1 MTFPIDFVRSQF
13 PGLNNDMILMD
24 NAGGSQTLQ
33 TVVDRIGHYLIHH
46 DVQLGASYGT
56 SAEAGLVL
64 DDAVAAVQLWINA
77 QAKEEVIIG
86 PSTTALLRMLS
97 LCLAQQWQA
106 GDEIII
112 SDVDHEANR
121 ACWKSLEKQGFLI
134 KTWCIN
140 TETMQLETDDLL
152 ALMTDKTRMV
162 CVTHVSNVLGNIN
175 PIKDWAKLVHD
186 QGAQICVDGVAYA
199 PHRSIDVQDWDVD
212 YYVFSTYKTFGP
224 HQAVMYGK
232 QALLE
237 AMPGL
242 NHEFITTSPYKFQ
255 PGNLNYELSYSLKG
269 VVEYLCELG
278 SDSDT
283 IELNRDNLDKAF
295 DQIANHEARLVQKL
309 IDFIASK
316 PQLRVIGANTADPA
330 QRVATLSFA
339 HESMDSK
346 DIVEAVDPHKIG
358 IRFGDF
364 YAVELVKTL
373 GLADQNGVVRVSLAH
388 YNTKAEVEKLID
400 VLDDILNS

>member
-1 MTFPIDFVRSQF
+1 
-13 PGLNNDMILMD
+13 MILMD

-121 ACWKSLEKQGFLI
+121 ACWKSLEKQGFVI

-237 AMPGL
+237 AMPGI

-269 VVEYLCELG
+269 VVEYLCQLG
-278 SDSDT
+278 AGSASF
-283 IELNRDNLDKAF
+283 ELNRDSLNKAF
-295 DQIANHEARLVQKL
+295 DQIANHEATLVQKL

-316 PQLRVIGANTADPA
+316 PQLRVIGANIADTT

-339 HESMDSK
+339 HKSMDSK

-373 GLADQNGVVRVSLAH
+373 GLAEQNGVVRVSLAH
-388 YNTKAEVEKLID
+388 YNTESEVEKLIGVLGD
-400 VLDDILNS
+400 VV

>member
-1 MTFPIDFVRSQF
+1 
-13 PGLNNDMILMD
+13 MILMD

-46 DVQLGASYGT
+46 DVQLGASYAT
-56 SAEAGLVL
+56 SRIAGEAL
-64 DDAVAAVQLWINA
+64 DDAVAAVQMWINA
-77 QAKEEVIIG
+77 KAKEEVIIG
-86 PSTTALLRMLS
+86 ASTTSLLRILS

-121 ACWKSLEKQGFLI
+121 ACWKSLEKQGFVI

-152 ALMTDKTRMV
+152 ALMTDKTRLV

-175 PIKDWAKLVHD
+175 PLKDWAQLVHD

-373 GLADQNGVVRVSLAH
+373 GLAEQNGVVRVSLAH
-388 YNTKAEVEKLID
+388 YNTEAEMDKLIY
-400 VLDDILNS
+400 VLGSVV